1 MLSLLSSL
9 FPIKNASSYLLY
21 YHIMWILLFLID
33 LRGHPVR
40 LPQQLPTQKQSILT
54 IDTWGY
60 YSYDEIAHYSL
71 QQQQHDPQQPQN
83 EKDRI
88 LEIGKSI
95 CCNDEEKA
103 KHIFGIHERQKVFIQ
118 HTRVCP
124 CTGVCVFVRTC
135 VFVCVY
141 ICTYIHVFEG
151 GCVFVQACVFVCVC
165 IFVCTCVRE
174 WVCICT
180 GMCVC
185 LCAYLY
191 YVNVC
196 LGVDVYLYRHVC
208 LSVCV
213 RIFVR
218 MCVCVHLNVCMYV
231 NVCVSV

>member
-1 MLSLLSSL
+1 
-9 FPIKNASSYLLY
+9 
-21 YHIMWILLFLID
+21 MWILLFLID

-60 YSYDEIAHYSL
+60 YSYDEIAHYSW

-88 LEIGKSI
+88 LEMGKSI
-95 CCNDEEKA
+95 CFNDEEKV

-124 CTGVCVFVRTC
+124 CTGVCVCTYMC
-135 VFVCVY
+135 VCLCVY
-141 ICTYIHVFEG
+141 LYIHVFEG

-165 IFVCTCVRE
+165 IFVRTYIRS
-174 WVCICT
+174 
-180 GMCVC
+180 GM
-185 LCAYLY
+185 
-191 YVNVC
+191 
-196 LGVDVYLYRHVC
+196 GVYLYRHVC